1 MRIISL
7 LLAVVALVADHSL
20 AQETRSARSRDG
32 IEIRF
37 DVWGR
42 DQAAAAYVLV
52 HGWSNNRSYWAPHVS
67 RLSARRPVVTVDLP
81 GFGESGSRRAEWTM
95 EAYGSDIAAVVAEL
109 GLERVMLVGFSMGAA
124 VVLEAS
130 LQIPDR
136 VVGVV
141 LVDWLQDPTARYT
154 DSFIRDFADEVRS
167 RWREPAWVREVGFNA
182 ASPDSLIAQYIAS
195 HPPSPPDHWM
205 AIFEQTLRWADQQL
219 LPTLRRTTVPVA
231 AINSDLVPTNVAGYR
246 EILPTFE
253 LRTMPGL
260 GHIGVIWEQ
269 TALFAQ
275 HLEELTEV
283 MVRRP

>member
-1 MRIISL
+1 MRAMSL
-7 LLAVVALVADHSL
+7 LLAALVLVADHSS

-42 DQAAAAYVLV
+42 DRADAAYVLV

-81 GFGESGSRRAEWTM
+81 GFGESGARRAEWTM

-109 GLERVMLVGFSMGAA
+109 GFERVILVGFSMGAA
-124 VVLEAS
+124 VVLETS

-136 VVGVV
+136 VAGVV

-154 DSFIRDFADEVRS
+154 DGFIRDFVAEVRS
-167 RWREPAWVREVGFNA
+167 RWRDPAWVREAGFSA

-195 HPPSPPDHWM
+195 HPTAPPDHWM
-205 AIFEQTLRWADQQL
+205 AIFEQTFRWADQDL
-219 LPTLRRTTVPVA
+219 LPTLRRTRVQVA
-231 AINSDLVPTNVAGYR
+231 AINSDLVPTNVAAYQELVPR
-246 EILPTFE
+246 FE

-260 GHIGVIWEQ
+260 GHIGVIWEE

-275 HLEELTEV
+275 HLEEL
-283 MVRRP
+283 